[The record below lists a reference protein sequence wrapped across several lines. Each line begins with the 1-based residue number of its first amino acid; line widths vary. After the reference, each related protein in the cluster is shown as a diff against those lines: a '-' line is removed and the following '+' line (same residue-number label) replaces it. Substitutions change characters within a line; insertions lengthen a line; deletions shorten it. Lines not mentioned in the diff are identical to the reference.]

1 LMTFIDRFE
10 TIYWRKKLYGFKW
23 NR

>member
-1 LMTFIDRFE
+1 LMIFIDRFE